1 MALKI
6 LHLDEKKQT
15 QREEKEDDS
24 VMLVMLLSFIKQ
36 TQVILQKL
44 TCKM

>member
-24 VMLVMLLSFIKQ
+24 VMLVMLLSFIKK